1 MNAHGLSLPCTCS
14 PKRPVAGRRAPM
26 IRACAI
32 WVWVRAGNELKS
44 ARRRGRAMKT
54 GILAPG
60 VPPSGE
66 AWDVGLDLAL
76 FAAARRERGLR
87 YAQGAPS

>member
-14 PKRPVAGRRAPM
+14 PKRPVAAGVAHDPS
-26 IRACAI
+26 CAL